1 MWRQAELVWL
11 RSSSVWWR
19 ARCFIT
25 VFSHPRLGSELV
37 SDAPVPRSMHAGQL
51 AVSVE
56 TVRALVAD
64 QFPQWTNLIVEPVS
78 SEGTVNAIFRLGD
91 RLAARFPLQPK
102 ELSVAWTFLRSEAE
116 ANREL
121 VGRTRFPVP
130 EPVTIGEPGYG
141 YPLPWS
147 I

>member
-1 MWRQAELVWL
+1 M
-11 RSSSVWWR
+11 
-19 ARCFIT
+19 
-25 VFSHPRLGSELV
+25 

-78 SEGTVNAIFRLGD
+78 SEGTVNAIFRLGH

-121 VGRTRFPVP
+121 VGKNSIPSPRA
-130 EPVTIGEPGYG
+130 GYDR
-141 YPLPWS
+141 
-147 I
+147 